1 MSVSHVFPNHLRH
14 PEMTIGLKR
23 CTVPLLRIPQIS
35 TKITPKLLK
44 STLYIY
50 IYLFIQDRSI
60 YSPAVLKN
68 LCCQTPGSRPELPA
82 NFHLGEL
89 FIQTLC
95 TLLRDEVKLTPEKLD
110 KLMYEGTRPDESS
123 PKAAA
128 EVPTKVPCMAT
139 SKICSPLILG
149 SSC

>member
-1 MSVSHVFPNHLRH
+1 MHGAIVEDPSKFNQNNP
-14 PEMTIGLKR
+14 K
-23 CTVPLLRIPQIS
+23 TVEI
-35 TKITPKLLK
+35 
-44 STLYIY
+44 YIIYY